1 MARTPIEL
9 EENIAG
15 VLCYVLGW
23 ASGIYFIQ
31 KEKENK
37 FIRFHAM
44 QSIVAWGGITIV
56 FLIMFIIS
64 RVFKFIP
71 FLNIIFFILYW
82 LLGLAAVILWMVLM
96 AKAYQGE
103 RYKLPWAGN
112 FAEKQ
117 LNRLN
122 RKV

>member
-1 MARTPIEL
+1 MTGKPVEF

-15 VLCYVLGW
+15 VLCYVLCW
-23 ASGIYFIQ
+23 VSGIYFIR
-31 KEKENK
+31 KEKENR

-44 QSIVAWGGITIV
+44 QSIVAWGGITIA
-56 FLIMFIIS
+56 FLLMFIIS
-64 RVFKFIP
+64 RVFKFVP
-71 FLNIIFFILYW
+71 FLNLIFFIVAW

-112 FAEKQ
+112 FAE
-117 LNRLN
+117 RLLA
-122 RKV
+122 RLK

>member
-9 EENIAG
+9 EENIVG

>member
-9 EENIAG
+9 DENIAG
-15 VLCYVLGW
+15 VLCYALGW
-23 ASGIYFIQ
+23 ASGIYFIR

-56 FLIMFIIS
+56 LLVMFIIS

-71 FLNIIFFILYW
+71 FLNIILFIIAW
-82 LLGLAAVILWMVLM
+82 LLGLALVILWMVLM
-96 AKAYQGE
+96 SKAYGGE

-112 FAEKQ
+112 FSEKQ
-117 LNRLN
+117 LSRLSQ
-122 RKV
+122 KV